1 MTLREQTG
9 GCVGRKDR
17 YLVGLDVGTSKVC
30 AIVGELLDDGGLD
43 VVGIGVAESRGIRRG
58 VIVNLEAA
66 VDSIKKAVDEAEL
79 MAGVEID
86 AVHLSM
92 AGPHIKGFNS
102 RGVIAVA
109 GKSRE
114 ITRDDVRRAIEAA
127 KAVSL
132 PAGREILHVLPQ
144 DFVVDE
150 QDGIGAPVGMTG
162 ARLEVNVHIVTS
174 ATTATQNL
182 VSCVNRAGVGVIDTV
197 VEQIGAAEAVLTPDE
212 KELGV
217 ALVDIGGGTTDIAI
231 FERGSLWHTAVI
243 GVGGDHFTS
252 DIAVGLRMPI
262 PDAEKL
268 KRKCGC
274 ALSAMVDE
282 DETIDV
288 ASVGGRRSRVMAR
301 RILSEILQPR
311 AEEIFHLVWDEIR
324 RAGYEKSL
332 NSGIVLTGGG
342 AILEGMPEI
351 AEQIFDLADQ
361 TRRADRHRRACR
373 PRRQS
378 GLRDGRG
385 PGALRPAE
393 SGSGS
398 GALDRR
404 GRLWTSGG
412 PAQGAVPGVLLGKGR
427 PGLRT
432 RRIRMSQ
439 DSNFFTP
446 IFKDI
451 NPSELRLKLDEDRRA
466 GARIKVVGVGGGGS
480 NAVARM
486 VKSGFQGVDFLVAN
500 TDLQALQ
507 ANPAPVKV
515 QIGSK
520 LTKGLGAGADPNVG
534 RQAALEDTDKL
545 IQSLDGADMVFVTT
559 GLGGGTGTGA
569 APVIASLAS
578 ELGALTIA
586 VVTKPFKFEGR
597 KRHQQ
602 AEAGLEALREC
613 VDTVITIP
621 NERLLAI
628 IDRHTSLNDSFMTA
642 DDVLRQAI
650 QGISDLI
657 LVPGLINLD
666 FADVKTIMA
675 GMGIAMMGT
684 GIAEGENRAMSG
696 RAEGDLQPAA
706 RRRVGRRRSRRDHQR
721 HRRPGPVAARSERG
735 VDDHPG
741 GGPRRRQ
748 HHLRRGG
755 RRVAHRPR
763 EDHRDR
769 HRLRPRRRQ
778 PVAGGQH
785 HADTRSTCRTTR

>member
-1 MTLREQTG
+1 M
-9 GCVGRKDR
+9 GRKDR

-30 AIVGELLDDGGLD
+30 AIVGELVEDNGVD

-66 VDSIKKAVDEAEL
+66 VESIKKAVEEAEL

-174 ATTATQNL
+174 SATATQNI

-197 VEQIGAAEAVLTPDE
+197 IEQIAAAEAVLTPDE

-274 ALSAMVDE
+274 ALSAMVEE
-282 DETIDV
+282 DETMDV
-288 ASVGGRRSRVMAR
+288 ASVGGRRPRVMAR

-351 AEQIFDLADQ
+351 AEQIFDL
-361 TRRADRHRRACR
+361 
-373 PRRQS
+373 PI
-378 GLRDGRG
+378 
-385 PGALRPAE
+385 
-393 SGSGS
+393 
-398 GALDRR
+398 RR
-404 GRLWTSGG
+404 G
-412 PAQGAVPGVLLGKGR
+412 A
-427 PGLRT
+427 
-432 RRIRMSQ
+432 
-439 DSNFFTP
+439 
-446 IFKDI
+446 
-451 NPSELRLKLDEDRRA
+451 PS
-466 GARIKVVGVGGGGS
+466 GVGGLADHVGS
-480 NAVARM
+480 PSFATPV
-486 VKSGFQGVDFLVAN
+486 GLVLYGQRN
-500 TDLQALQ
+500 
-507 ANPAPVKV
+507 
-515 QIGSK
+515 QIVEAHRG
-520 LTKGLGAGADPNVG
+520 
-534 RQAALEDTDKL
+534 
-545 IQSLDGADMVFVTT
+545 
-559 GLGGGTGTGA
+559 
-569 APVIASLAS
+569 ASLA
-578 ELGALTIA
+578 
-586 VVTKPFKFEGR
+586 
-597 KRHQQ
+597 
-602 AEAGLEALREC
+602 
-613 VDTVITIP
+613 
-621 NERLLAI
+621 
-628 IDRHTSLNDSFMTA
+628 
-642 DDVLRQAI
+642 
-650 QGISDLI
+650 
-657 LVPGLINLD
+657 
-666 FADVKTIMA
+666 
-675 GMGIAMMGT
+675 
-684 GIAEGENRAMSG
+684 
-696 RAEGDLQPAA
+696 
-706 RRRVGRRRSRRDHQR
+706 RS
-721 HRRPGPVAARSERG
+721 ARSPA
-735 VDDHPG
+735 V
-741 GGPRRRQ
+741 
-748 HHLRRGG
+748 
-755 RRVAHRPR
+755 
-763 EDHRDR
+763 
-769 HRLRPRRRQ
+769 
-778 PVAGGQH
+778 
-785 HADTRSTCRTTR
+785 